1 MFCWLTWNWIISGPQ
16 CTWPPS
22 WCLCTCWWYPH
33 AATNT
38 PDVADLVNI
47 VGQIAEKKGLQ
58 LCYSIVITGRK
69 DSLATPTLACLEDSV
84 KYLGVWWSSVAP
96 VRTCR
101 SLFMIKFYSACGTF
115 FMHRQLGTI
124 QEPFWILCHAF
135 SNVLALKYIGC
146 HWLFSKL
153 LFLNKVCLVKRVQAL

>member
-22 WCLCTCWWYPH
+22 WCLCTCWWCPH

-38 PDVADLVNI
+38 PDVADQVNI

-84 KYLGVWWSSVAP
+84 NTWVCGGAQCHQSELAEVCLWSNFIVHVELFSCIDSLAQSK
-96 VRTCR
+96 
-101 SLFMIKFYSACGTF
+101 SLFESCVM
-115 FMHRQLGTI
+115 
-124 QEPFWILCHAF
+124 PFLMSWLWNTLAAIGSFPSF
-135 SNVLALKYIGC
+135 S
-146 HWLFSKL
+146 F
-153 LFLNKVCLVKRVQAL
+153 